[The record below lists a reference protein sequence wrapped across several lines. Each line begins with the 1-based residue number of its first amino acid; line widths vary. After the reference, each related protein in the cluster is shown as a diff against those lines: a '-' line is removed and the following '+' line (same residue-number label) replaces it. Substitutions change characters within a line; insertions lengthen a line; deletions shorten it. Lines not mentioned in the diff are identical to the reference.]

1 LTAAL
6 AGSLNEKE
14 DDMHDI
20 DDITERSLRGLF
32 ARATV
37 GEEPPLGSLIGDA
50 RRAAV
55 TMRRR
60 RRLVRVTGSLAA
72 AAVVAAAIPALGAV
86 TGSGGT
92 GPVLLQTAYAVS
104 HIEKAVAGENYVLH
118 AETVVTGAGTGGGG
132 RTVTWAYRGRS
143 RYEQYRPGSG
153 QLETDSG
160 TAVIAGKLSGV
171 VVTYQPGT
179 WYRMPLD
186 AFTAGPVNGCGA
198 NALAAVGGNPP
209 DWPSFIRA
217 TLACGA
223 AAVAGRA
230 EVNGAETI
238 KVNSDVIVAAGDGS
252 GGTRLRVRYTLY
264 VNPATYLPVRMVSG
278 PVLGLQGGQQSPASF
293 SSVADFQWLP
303 PTAANVAEAG
313 VPIPAGFRQLDAG
326 IQR

>member
-1 LTAAL
+1 
-6 AGSLNEKE
+6 
-14 DDMHDI
+14 MHDI
-20 DDITERSLRGLF
+20 DDVTERSLRGLF

-37 GEEPPLGSLIGDA
+37 GEEPPLGSLVEDA

-60 RRLVRVTGSLAA
+60 RRLVRVTGGLAA
-72 AAVVAAAIPALGAV
+72 AAVVAAVPVLGAV

-92 GPVLLQTAYAVS
+92 GPVLLQTTAYVVS

-118 AETVVTGAGTGGGG
+118 AETVVTGAGAGSGGGG
-132 RTVTWAYRGRS
+132 RAVTWAYRGRR

-171 VVTYQPGT
+171 LVTYQPGT

-198 NALAAVGGNPP
+198 HALAAEGGNPP

-223 AAVAGRA
+223 AAVAGHAR
-230 EVNGAETI
+230 VNGAETI
-238 KVNSDVIVAAGDGS
+238 KVSSNVTVAAGDGS
-252 GGTRLRVRYTLY
+252 RGGRLRVRYTLY

-278 PVLGLQGGQQSPASF
+278 PVLRLHGGQQSPASF
-293 SSVADFQWLP
+293 SSVAGFQWLP
-303 PTAANVAEAG
+303 PTAANVAKVG
-313 VPIPAGFRQLDAG
+313 VPIPAGFRQLHFR
-326 IQR
+326 IHP